1 MKQYIVN
8 HININK
14 QEILEKFQKNNS
26 IVGCFSKQCHY
37 CLEMKSEWEKL
48 KKKLKQIK
56 TDCIFIEIEV
66 EFLHNL
72 SIDEI
77 SNKVEGFPTIM
88 LFKNGKFYKTFHD
101 KRTSNAMFKFL
112 RPLLKL
118 KKNNTRTKKKLKLNI
133 SKKKY

>member
-1 MKQYIVN
+1 MKP
-8 HININK
+8 
-14 QEILEKFQKNNS
+14 
-26 IVGCFSKQCHY
+26 
-37 CLEMKSEWEKL
+37 EWEKL

-56 TDCIFIEIEV
+56 TDCIFIEIEA

-88 LFKNGKFYKTFHD
+88 LFKNGKFYKTFRD

-112 RPLLKL
+112 TPLLKS
-118 KKNNTRTKKKLKLNI
+118 KKNKTRAKKKLKLNI